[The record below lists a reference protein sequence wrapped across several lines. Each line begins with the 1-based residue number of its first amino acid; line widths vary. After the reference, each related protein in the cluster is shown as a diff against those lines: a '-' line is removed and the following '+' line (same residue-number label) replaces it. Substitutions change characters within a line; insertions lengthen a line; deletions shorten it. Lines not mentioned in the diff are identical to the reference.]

1 MISRTDKHAYCIMA
15 HSNWEQLQIL
25 VDAID
30 DERNDIFLHIDAK
43 ALNDFNKWGGKRK
56 VF

>member
-43 ALNDFNKWGGKRK
+43 ALNDFNKWGG
-56 VF
+56 